1 MHTGV
6 LALLGSGETA
16 PGMTKVHR
24 ALLARHPEGTA
35 INLDTSY
42 GFQENVPQMTEKIA
56 GYFEVSL
63 HRTLD
68 TVTFTNYET
77 ASPLERT
84 IAKQRVREADYVFA
98 GPGSPSYALKQ
109 WRPLDLVDDFI
120 SVLEHDGVLC
130 FSSAATLT
138 LGAFTAPIYEIY
150 KVGDAPHWLKGLD
163 LTARLGLN
171 CVVIPHFD
179 NHEGSNYDTRYC
191 YLGER
196 RLELLES
203 QLPENVATLGID
215 EHTALLFD
223 LGAGEARVIGR
234 GNAYWRHHGT
244 VITLTSQ
251 APTPLSALRSQPVA
265 PRTRVLPTNDDS
277 RSNNLTLAELV
288 TRGGPAGT
296 EALARLVRLADGATT
311 STVDVTALIEE
322 VVRIRDS
329 ARGSKQFDTAD
340 RLRDALIVAGV
351 AIADEP
357 TGTRW
362 SITNS

>member
-1 MHTGV
+1 
-6 LALLGSGETA
+6 
-16 PGMTKVHR
+16 MTKVHR
-24 ALLARHPEGTA
+24 ALLARHPQGTA

-42 GFQENVPQMTEKIA
+42 GFQENVPQMTAKLVE
-56 GYFEVSL
+56 YFDVSL
-63 HRTLD
+63 HRTL
-68 TVTFTNYET
+68 TPVSFTNYDT
-77 ASPLERT
+77 ARPLERA

-98 GPGSPSYALKQ
+98 GPGSPSYALQQ
-109 WRPLDLVDDFI
+109 WKPLDLVDDFAT
-120 SVLEHDGVLC
+120 VLEQDCVLC

-150 KVGDAPHWLKGLD
+150 KVGDEPHWLEGLD

-171 CVVIPHFD
+171 CAVIPHFD

-203 QLPENVATLGID
+203 QLPHTVATLGID
-215 EHTALLFD
+215 EHTALLLDFAAD
-223 LGAGEARVIGR
+223 EARVIGR

-244 VITLTSQ
+244 VITLSSQ
-251 APTPLSALRSQPVA
+251 APTPLSALRSLPVA
-265 PRTRVLPTNDDS
+265 PRTRVLSTNDDS
-277 RSNNLTLAELV
+277 LSDNLTLAELV
-288 TRGGPAGT
+288 THGGPAGS

-311 STVDVTALIEE
+311 STVDVTALVEE

-329 ARGSKQFDTAD
+329 ARVAKQFHTAD
-340 RLRDALIVAGV
+340 RLRDALIAAGV
-351 AIADEP
+351 AITDEP

-362 SITNS
+362 SIIND